1 MKIGDAV
8 IICSRR
14 GAKKNAPI
22 FGRPKPEPAAIN
34 SSQMAAFENGTVG
47 IVISETRT
55 WEYFTDSFN
64 EKEYKFRMVLTS
76 RGSYWFREHNL
87 EVL

>member
-1 MKIGDAV
+1 
-8 IICSRR
+8 
-14 GAKKNAPI
+14 
-22 FGRPKPEPAAIN
+22 
-34 SSQMAAFENGTVG
+34 MAAFENGAAG

-76 RGSYWFREHNL
+76 RGPYWFREHNL